1 MLALAIFF
9 VGACEPT
16 CKQVCRRVLSCD
28 LQVSRTEL
36 DECEASCVFQER
48 MYDQADDG
56 DRRSR
61 LADHKRCL
69 RRSSCSEIRE
79 GECYDEE
86 LFVF

>member
-1 MLALAIFF
+1 MLVFALLF

-16 CKQVCRRVLSCD
+16 CKQVCRSVLSCD
-28 LQVSRTEL
+28 LGVSVTEL

-48 MYDQADDG
+48 MYDQAEDDE
-56 DRRSR
+56 RRSR
-61 LADHKRCL
+61 LGDHKRCL
-69 RRSSCSEIRE
+69 RRSSCAEIRD